1 MQILVIVANT
11 QVRILWT
18 EVEKGFT
25 STSFD
30 CELVGP
36 KLKLKNFY
44 SLYSER
50 EID

>member
-44 SLYSER
+44 SYLSER